1 MTDDSNP
8 HMFLI
13 FFLALAGCSLVS
25 LPVTWLVS
33 DSRRG
38 LTQLTLAAMPVNV
51 RAEAEKLN
59 DQAMIA

>member
-8 HMFLI
+8 HMFLM

-25 LPVTWLVS
+25 LPVTLWVS

-38 LTQLTLAAMPVNV
+38 LTQLTLASMPVNV

-59 DQAMIA
+59 DQAIIA

>member
-25 LPVTWLVS
+25 LPVTWWVN

-38 LTQLTLAAMPVNV
+38 LTQLTLASMPVNV

-59 DQAMIA
+59 DQAIIA